1 MVSMARREVRTYRA
15 TAWARAMAWARKIVP
30 ELLAGLGLTVGM
42 ILLPILAGVIRG

>member
-1 MVSMARREVRTYRA
+1 MVSMVRRESRTYRA
-15 TAWARAMAWARKIVP
+15 TAWALAMAWARKILP

>member
-1 MVSMARREVRTYRA
+1 MVSMVRREARTYRA
-15 TAWARAMAWARKIVP
+15 TAWSRAMTWARKIVP